1 MTAYQLLEAIRQG
14 SISVVE
20 AVERCLERIRRWDGD
35 LGAFLSVAEEAALKR
50 AHQLDNLPQDERGAL
65 FGLPIAVKDNI
76 LVKGLTA
83 TAGSKILENF
93 VAPYDATAVKR
104 LVSAGVVVLGKT
116 NLDEFA
122 MGSSCEHSAF
132 FVTRNP
138 WDTERVPGGSSGGS
152 AAAVAARLVPAA
164 LGSDTGGSVRQ
175 PASFCGVTAHR
186 PTYGLV
192 SRYGLIAFASSLD
205 AIGPIAQTAEDCLLL
220 LSVMAG
226 GDANDATTAPHKVDL
241 RRKPF
246 QRWRIG
252 VVRNALEAADSAVA
266 EAVEET
272 ARVFQKNGC
281 VLKDVDAGALED
293 ALAAYHIIATAEAS
307 ANLAR
312 YSGVHFAQRQDEGEL
327 ALQTIRKT
335 RALFGTEVKR
345 RILLGTY
352 VLSAGYYDAYYLR
365 AVAHRRALRAK
376 FLSILRDVDML
387 LLPTS
392 PSVAFRFGERL
403 KDPLKMYA
411 ADVMTVGVSLAGLP
425 AVSFPCGFV
434 EGLPVGAQLV
444 GRPFEDALV
453 LSAAARWFQ
462 QETDYHKMVPAGFEA

>member
-1 MTAYQLLEAIRQG
+1 MTVCQLLEAIRQG

-20 AVERCLERIRRWDGD
+20 AVEQCLERIRRWDGD
-35 LGAFLSVAEEAALKR
+35 LGAFLSVAEEEALKQ
-50 AHQLDNLPQDERGAL
+50 AQELDNLPEDKRGVL

-93 VAPYDATAVKR
+93 IAPYDATAVKR
-104 LVSAGVVVLGKT
+104 LVSAGAVVLGKT

-138 WDTERVPGGSSGGS
+138 WDRERVPGGSSGGS

-175 PASFCGVTAHR
+175 PASFCGVTGHR

-205 AIGPIAQTAEDCLLL
+205 TIGPIAQTAEDCLLL

-226 GDANDATTAPHKVDL
+226 PDANDATTAPHKVDL
-241 RRKPF
+241 QRKPF

-252 VVRNALEAADSAVA
+252 VVRNALEAAESAVA
-266 EAVEET
+266 EALEET
-272 ARVFQKNGC
+272 ARVFQNNGC

-312 YSGVHFAQRQDEGEL
+312 YSGVHFAQRRDEGEL

-352 VLSAGYYDAYYLR
+352 VLSAGYYNAYYLR

-376 FLSILRDVDML
+376 FLSILRDIDML
-387 LLPTS
+387 LLPTT
-392 PSVAFRFGERL
+392 PSVAFRFGEKL

-453 LSAAARWFQ
+453 LSAAAWFQ
-462 QETDYHKMVPAGFEA
+462 KQTDYHKRVPTGFEA

>member
-65 FGLPIAVKDNI
+65 FGLPLAVKDNI
-76 LVKGLTA
+76 LVKGQTA

-93 VAPYDATAVKR
+93 IAPYDATAVKR
-104 LVSAGVVVLGKT
+104 LLSAGAVVVGKT

-175 PASFCGVTAHR
+175 PASFCGVTGHK

-205 AIGPIAQTAEDCLLL
+205 AIGPIAQTADDCLLL

-226 GDANDATTAPHKVDL
+226 PDDNDATTAPHKADL
-241 RRKPF
+241 RRKSF
-246 QRWRIG
+246 GRWRIG
-252 VVRNALEAADSAVA
+252 VVRRALEAADSAVA
-266 EAVEET
+266 KALEDVA
-272 ARVFQKNGC
+272 ALFAQNGC
-281 VLKDVDAGALED
+281 VLKDVDTGALED
-293 ALAAYHIIATAEAS
+293 ALAAYQIIATAEAS

-312 YSGVHFAQRQDEGEL
+312 YGGVHFAQRQDEGEL
-327 ALQTIRKT
+327 A
-335 RALFGTEVKR
+335 
-345 RILLGTY
+345 
-352 VLSAGYYDAYYLR
+352 
-365 AVAHRRALRAK
+365 
-376 FLSILRDVDML
+376 
-387 LLPTS
+387 
-392 PSVAFRFGERL
+392 
-403 KDPLKMYA
+403 
-411 ADVMTVGVSLAGLP
+411 
-425 AVSFPCGFV
+425 
-434 EGLPVGAQLV
+434 
-444 GRPFEDALV
+444 
-453 LSAAARWFQ
+453 
-462 QETDYHKMVPAGFEA
+462 

>member
-1 MTAYQLLEAIRQG
+1 MTAHQVLEAIRQG
-14 SISVVE
+14 KIGVVE
-20 AVERCLERIRRWDGD
+20 VVQQCLERIKRWDGD

-50 AHQLDNLPQDERGAL
+50 AEQLEKLPQDERGAL

-76 LVKGLTA
+76 LVKGQTA

-93 VAPYDATAVKR
+93 TAPYDATAVKR
-104 LVSAGVVVLGKT
+104 LLSAGAVVVGKT

-138 WDTERVPGGSSGGS
+138 WDTARVPGGSSGGS

-175 PASFCGVTAHR
+175 PASFCGVTGHR

-226 GDANDATTAPHKVDL
+226 RDGRDATTAPHKVDL

-246 QRWRIG
+246 ERWRIG
-252 VVRNALEAADSAVA
+252 VVRRALEAADGAVA
-266 EAVEET
+266 EALESV
-272 ARVFQKNGC
+272 AALFAQNGC
-281 VLKDVDAGALED
+281 VLKDVDAGVLED
-293 ALAAYHIIATAEAS
+293 ALAVYYIIATAEAS

-312 YSGVHFAQRQDEGEL
+312 YSGVHFAQRQNEGEL
-327 ALQTIRKT
+327 ALQTIRET

-352 VLSAGYYDAYYLR
+352 VLSAGYYNAYYLR
-365 AVAHRRALRAK
+365 AVAHRRLRAK

-387 LLPTS
+387 LLPTT

-444 GRPFEDALV
+444 GRPFDDALV
-453 LSAAARWFQ
+453 LSAARWFQ
-462 QETDYHKMVPAGFEA
+462 QETDYHKRVPAGFGA